1 MGGGAEAWTNGSQG
15 GDPMR
20 ILIAWDNSQEA
31 DLIRLYL
38 TSADYE
44 VALAPGAEEFLAQV
58 KEGPWDAVLMA
69 LTFPKT
75 AEEGFA
81 LFGRARRALPGVPV
95 VVGCRPTEMID
106 LARFLTHGLR
116 LYITRDIQGDF
127 IFLMHSCLKSA
138 IESHHAEQA
147 SKLAERLRE
156 ELESVRRLQESI
168 IPHGLLPPPGYRI
181 VARYE
186 PSQVTVV
193 GDRPVVLAGGDY
205 YDLFRPDDHT
215 LIVLI
220 GDASGHGLKACMS
233 IMTMHTLIRMFAGKE
248 YRNPATFVAE
258 INRQLCDNSI
268 VQSGEGF
275 ITLFYAAID
284 TVKHTLTWTSAGHPA
299 ALLHLLVEDRVSAI
313 GGHADGGI
321 PLGINSR
328 AEYSSAQLALPISSR
343 VLLYSDGL
351 TDAFPLDGNARN
363 TFGLRGIIQ
372 GLQTCRQMDL
382 EQTLDHLFQ
391 ASTTFT
397 GHTGRHDDSS
407 ALLLERA
414 EE

>member
-1 MGGGAEAWTNGSQG
+1 
-15 GDPMR
+15 MR
-20 ILIAWDNSQEA
+20 ILIAWDNTQEA

-38 TSADYE
+38 TSADNDVA
-44 VALAPGAEEFLAQV
+44 VALSSEEFLGQLHQGA
-58 KEGPWDAVLMA
+58 WDAVLMA

-75 AEEGFA
+75 ADDGFA
-81 LFGRARRALPGVPV
+81 LFGRARQELPDVPV
-95 VVGCRPTEMID
+95 VLGCRPTEMID

-116 LYITRDIQGDF
+116 LYVIRDSQGDF
-127 IFLMHSCLKSA
+127 IFLMLSSLKSA
-138 IESHHAEQA
+138 VQAQHAEQA
-147 SKLAERLRE
+147 SKLAQRLRE
-156 ELESVRRLQESI
+156 ELDSVRRLQESI

-186 PSQVTVV
+186 PSQVNVV

-205 YDLFRPDDHT
+205 YDLFRPDDNT

-233 IMTMHTLIRMFAGKE
+233 IMTMHTLIRMFSSQA
-248 YRNPATFVAE
+248 YRDTAAFVTE

-284 TVKHTLTWTSAGHPA
+284 TVNHTMTWTSAGHPA
-299 ALLHLLVEDRVSAI
+299 ALLHLLQEDCVSVI
-313 GGHADGGI
+313 GTGDDGGL
-321 PLGINSR
+321 PLGISPA
-328 AEYSSAQLALPISSR
+328 AEYTSAQLLLPLASR

-363 TFGLRGIIQ
+363 SFGLPGITQ
-372 GLQTCRQMDL
+372 GLQACRQKDL

-397 GHTGRHDDSS
+397 GGNGRHDDSS

-414 EE
+414 ME

>member
-1 MGGGAEAWTNGSQG
+1 MN
-15 GDPMR
+15 
-20 ILIAWDNSQEA
+20 ILVAWDNSQEA
-31 DLIRLYL
+31 DLIQLYL
-38 TSADYE
+38 TSADNGVM
-44 VALAPGAEEFLAQV
+44 VALSSEEFLGQLRQ
-58 KEGPWDAVLMA
+58 GPWDAVLMA

-75 AEEGFA
+75 VDEGFA
-81 LFGRARRALPGVPV
+81 LFSQVRKTLPDVPV

-116 LYITRDIQGDF
+116 HYIIRDGQGDF
-127 IFLMHSCLKSA
+127 IFLMLSSLKSA
-138 IESHHAEQA
+138 VEAHHAEQA
-147 SKLAERLRE
+147 SRLAERLRE
-156 ELESVRRLQESI
+156 ELDSVRRLQESI
-168 IPHGLLPPPGYRI
+168 IPHGLPPPPGYRI

-186 PSQVTVV
+186 PSQVTVL

-215 LIVLI
+215 LIALI
-220 GDASGHGLKACMS
+220 SDASGHGLKACMS
-233 IMTMHTLIRMFAGKE
+233 IMTMHTLIRMFAGQA
-248 YRNPATFVAE
+248 YRDTAAFVAE

-284 TVKHTLTWTSAGHPA
+284 TVDHRMTWTSAGHPA
-299 ALLHLLVEDRVSAI
+299 ALLHLLSEDRVRTI
-313 GGHADGGI
+313 GNGADGGL
-321 PLGINSR
+321 PLGISPH
-328 AEYSSAQLALPISSR
+328 AEYSSAQVFLPPASR
-343 VLLYSDGL
+343 MLLYSDGL

-363 TFGLRGIIQ
+363 SFGLRGITQ
-372 GLQTCRQMDL
+372 GLQACRQMDL

-397 GHTGRHDDSS
+397 GNNGRHDDSS

-414 EE
+414 TTGGTNGYHG